1 MCRDPVQSEEVRTVM
16 CRDPVQSEEVR
27 TVVCRDPVQSE
38 DSENCDVLG
47 PCSV

>member
-1 MCRDPVQSEEVRTVM
+1 MCWDPVQSEEVRTVM

-38 DSENCDVLG
+38 DSENSDVLG